1 MLIPMM
7 ILFVGYPSHL
17 FNQTFYLGQS
27 FLSHI
32 DSDTIDLVSMNDL
45 IVGILFII
53 LYRSWPVVLMKEL
66 TRLRMAKLGG
76 ILIFLLTT
84 VKVM

>member
-1 MLIPMM
+1 M
-7 ILFVGYPSHL
+7 ILFSGYYSQL
-17 FNQTFYLGQS
+17 YNQTFYLAPS

-32 DSDTIDLVSMNDL
+32 DSDTIDLVSMDDL

-53 LYRSWPVVLMKEL
+53 FYYRSWPVVLMKEL

>member
-1 MLIPMM
+1 VSIAYDNSD
-7 ILFVGYPSHL
+7 G
-17 FNQTFYLGQS
+17 QTFYLGQS

-66 TRLRMAKLGG
+66 TRLRMARPGG

-84 VKVM
+84 VEVM